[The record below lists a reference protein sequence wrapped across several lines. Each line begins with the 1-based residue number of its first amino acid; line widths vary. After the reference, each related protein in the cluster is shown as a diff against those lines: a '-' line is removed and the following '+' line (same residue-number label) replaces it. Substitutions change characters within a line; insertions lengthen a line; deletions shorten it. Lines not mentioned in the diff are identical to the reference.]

1 SSFCENS
8 GSDIS
13 NVEELIPKKDK
24 LVGHSAK
31 VALNG
36 PEEKEDFDILE
47 GDIQK
52 SFVNGIPSISFT
64 NRIHQILIQG
74 MDNTVILKLLGRNIG
89 FSILQNKIYS
99 LWKPSVPVHMM
110 DIENGYFLV
119 QFQNKL
125 DCKRPL
131 SEEIGEIVRKVVKL
145 DMNTDSR
152 VRGCF
157 ARMAIYVNFEKPLV
171 SKILINGRS
180 QKVEYESL
188 PTICFHC
195 GRYGH
200 VEGICTFRKPGPT
213 VEKEID

>member
-1 SSFCENS
+1 MSSFCENF
-8 GSDIS
+8 GSNILS
-13 NVEELIPKKDK
+13 VEELIPKKVRFRDKDEDVCSDMMIDLTSSQLIYWKDK

-52 SFVNGIPSISFT
+52 SF
-64 NRIHQILIQG
+64 
-74 MDNTVILKLLGRNIG
+74 
-89 FSILQNKIYS
+89 NKIYS
-99 LWKPSVPVHMM
+99 LWKPSAPVHMM
-110 DIENGYFLV
+110 DIENGFPSLSGYLYK
-119 QFQNKL
+119 NKVL
-125 DCKRPL
+125 T
-131 SEEIGEIVRKVVKL
+131 EVGETVRKVVKL
-145 DMNTDSR
+145 DMNTHSR

-157 ARMAIYVNFEKPLV
+157 ARMAIYVNLEKPLV

-180 QKVEYESL
+180 QKV

>member
-1 SSFCENS
+1 MMIDLTFNQ
-8 GSDIS
+8 
-13 NVEELIPKKDK
+13 LIYWKDK

-52 SFVNGIPSISFT
+52 SFVNGMPSISFT
-64 NRIHQILIQG
+64 NRIHQILIQ
-74 MDNTVILKLLGRNIG
+74 
-89 FSILQNKIYS
+89 
-99 LWKPSVPVHMM
+99 
-110 DIENGYFLV
+110 
-119 QFQNKL
+119 
-125 DCKRPL
+125 
-131 SEEIGEIVRKVVKL
+131 EIGETVEKVVKL

-157 ARMAIYVNFEKPLV
+157 ARMAIYVNLEKPLV

-188 PTICFHC
+188 PTICFYC